1 MVSIKQI
8 TELISSLYV
17 DKYDGL
23 LVDFHVVTPEEGME
37 NIGSLNPLVI
47 CLLISDEVYRSSMK
61 GEKYDGGYYA
71 IKDME
76 KKIKTILKYLGI
88 GHADFARYM
97 DNEERDVKF
106 YYGMKEY
113 H

>member
-1 MVSIKQI
+1 MVTIKQI

-17 DKYDGL
+17 DTYDGM
-23 LVDFHVVTPEEGME
+23 LVDFHVVTPEDGME
-37 NIGSLNPLVI
+37 SIGSLNPLVI
-47 CLLISDEVYRSSMK
+47 CLLINDEVYRSSM
-61 GEKYDGGYYA
+61 GGGKYEGGYYA

-76 KKIKTILKYLGI
+76 KKIKSILKYLGI
-88 GHADFARYM
+88 GYVEFARYM
-97 DNEERDVKF
+97 DNEEKDLKF